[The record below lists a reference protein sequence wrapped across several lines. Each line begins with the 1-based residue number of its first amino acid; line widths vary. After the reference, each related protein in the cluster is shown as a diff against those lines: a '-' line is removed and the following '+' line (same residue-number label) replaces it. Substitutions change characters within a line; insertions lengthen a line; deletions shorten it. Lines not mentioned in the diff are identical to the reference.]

1 MSLFRWLKKIKAPT
15 KKVRVCFFGIF
26 KPGGDIWTGISGH
39 TNLGLMVFWW
49 AFWTVFWWFAGGMMI
64 FVLLLLM
71 VILLWWIIAIKP
83 CFLVL
88 FFLPC
93 FWLKKAYNG
102 SYEHHHKIMITTYD
116 GPVGWWSKCMG
127 HLSRFEVGRYFGALM
142 AIAMM
147 LSNLGTIVI
156 NDSHYLI
163 SAGHVENVTAV
174 ADSEK
179 GYSLLGGSFVFLVWL
194 DLW

>member
-1 MSLFRWLKKIKAPT
+1 
-15 KKVRVCFFGIF
+15 
-26 KPGGDIWTGISGH
+26 
-39 TNLGLMVFWW
+39 
-49 AFWTVFWWFAGGMMI
+49 
-64 FVLLLLM
+64 
-71 VILLWWIIAIKP
+71 
-83 CFLVL
+83 
-88 FFLPC
+88 
-93 FWLKKAYNG
+93 
-102 SYEHHHKIMITTYD
+102 MITTYD
-116 GPVGWWSKCMG
+116 GLGGMMVLGSMG

-179 GYSLLGGSFVFLVWL
+179 GYSLLGGSFVFFWFG
-194 DLW
+194 